1 MQFLKVQQILF
12 FFLTQSLGRWGIDV
26 NRGQELVWQGAGKSH
41 QTADTCFLCLAP
53 SESHTKAISL
63 AFDAQLSDG
72 HSLLEQAMLPPCKKV
87 ACS

>member
-1 MQFLKVQQILF
+1 MLTGAKSSSGRGLASPIRQQ
-12 FFLTQSLGRWGIDV
+12 TPV
-26 NRGQELVWQGAGKSH
+26 
-41 QTADTCFLCLAP
+41 FLCLAP

-72 HSLLEQAMLPPCKKV
+72 HSLLEQAMLPPYKKV